1 MTLGHFSK
9 LFYLIV
15 NKEKLHESF
24 TANIF
29 RCDVLSLKKIAE
41 PEKLRLGKLNNLQTA
56 TCKLFKMEK

>member
-1 MTLGHFSK
+1 MALGHFSK

-29 RCDVLSLKKIAE
+29 R
-41 PEKLRLGKLNNLQTA
+41 
-56 TCKLFKMEK
+56 

>member
-15 NKEKLHESF
+15 NKEKLHEFF

-29 RCDVLSLKKIAE
+29 RCDVVILKNRAE
-41 PEKLRLGKLNNLQTA
+41 PKS
-56 TCKLFKMEK
+56 